1 MHTFTLNRMLNML
14 EIFLLVFLVSPH
26 TQNTGTKKHYMNQVN
41 DEGHFLL
48 EMVSWQLAAIKQVK
62 LKNKTQKLTK
72 YNLQKHIIA
81 TTKIKTKNENIK
93 IINIKLIQQM
103 NTYNSI

>member
-1 MHTFTLNRMLNML
+1 ML

-26 TQNTGTKKHYMNQVN
+26 TQNTGTKKHMNQVN

-48 EMVSWQLAAIKQVK
+48 KMVSWQLAAIKQVK

-72 YNLQKHIIA
+72 YNLEKHIIT
-81 TTKIKTKNENIK
+81 TTKMKMKKNPFWK
-93 IINIKLIQQM
+93 
-103 NTYNSI
+103 Y

>member
-1 MHTFTLNRMLNML
+1 ML

-62 LKNKTQKLTK
+62 LKNK
-72 YNLQKHIIA
+72 N
-81 TTKIKTKNENIK
+81 
-93 IINIKLIQQM
+93 
-103 NTYNSI
+103 

>member
-1 MHTFTLNRMLNML
+1 MQIR
-14 EIFLLVFLVSPH
+14 
-26 TQNTGTKKHYMNQVN
+26 
-41 DEGHFLL
+41 
-48 EMVSWQLAAIKQVK
+48 QLAAIKQVK

-81 TTKIKTKNENIK
+81 TTKMKMKKENIK